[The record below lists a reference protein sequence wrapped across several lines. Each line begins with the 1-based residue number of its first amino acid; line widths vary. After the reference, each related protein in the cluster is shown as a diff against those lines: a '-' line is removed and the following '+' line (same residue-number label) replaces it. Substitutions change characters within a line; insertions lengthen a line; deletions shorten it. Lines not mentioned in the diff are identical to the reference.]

1 MEDATTTSLAQLS
14 VEELVARLATSDP
27 VPGGGSAAAI
37 AGAMGAA
44 LVGMVVEL
52 TAGRPAAEE
61 HAATLAD
68 LAASSA
74 RHRAELLEM
83 AQRDATAYRSVVAAR
98 RLPRETDDQKAER
111 RRAVGEAMHA
121 AAEAPL
127 IVARLAVEVMD
138 DAARV
143 APIGNVN
150 AVSDAGVAAL
160 LAATA
165 VRGAIL
171 NVQINL
177 PYLADGDPLR
187 IGTADELAG
196 LQARSDELQR
206 SALKAVEERMQ
217 PT

>member
-1 MEDATTTSLAQLS
+1 MEDATTTSLRQLS
-14 VEELVARLATSDP
+14 VDDLIARLASSDP

-52 TAGRPAAEE
+52 TVGRPAAEA
-61 HAATLAD
+61 HADTLAE
-68 LAASSA
+68 LAAA
-74 RHRAELLEM
+74 AGRQRAQLLQL
-83 AQRDATAYRSVVAAR
+83 AQDDAAAYQSVVAAR
-98 RLPRETDDQKAER
+98 RMPRDDDAQKAER
-111 RRAVGEAMHA
+111 RRRLDAAMHA

-127 IVARLAVEVMD
+127 AAARLAVEVLSG
-138 DAARV
+138 AARV

-160 LAATA
+160 LAGTA

-177 PYLADGDPLR
+177 PYLAADDPLHD
-187 IGTADELAG
+187 GTTRELTE
-196 LQARSDELQR
+196 LQARAEELQR
-206 SALKAVEERMQ
+206 SALAVVEERMQ

>member
-1 MEDATTTSLAQLS
+1 MEDAPTASLSQLS
-14 VEELVARLATSDP
+14 VDALIARLSSSDP
-27 VPGGGSAAAI
+27 VPGGGSAAGI

-52 TAGRPAAEE
+52 TVGRPAAEE
-61 HAATLAD
+61 HAASLER
-68 LAASSA
+68 LGSSSA
-74 RHRAELLEM
+74 RLRQALLDLS
-83 AQRDATAYRSVVAAR
+83 QQDADAYQSVVAAR
-98 RLPRETDDQKAER
+98 RLPRETDADKAHR
-111 RRAVGEAMHA
+111 RRVIDEAMHA

-127 IVARLAVEVMD
+127 GIARLAVDVLA
-138 DAARV
+138 DAAAV

-160 LAATA
+160 LAGTA

-177 PYLADGDPLR
+177 PYLAADDPLLD
-187 IGTADELAG
+187 GTAEELTR
-196 LQARSDELQR
+196 LQSRAEALQR
-206 SALKAVEERMQ
+206 DALAAVEERMQ